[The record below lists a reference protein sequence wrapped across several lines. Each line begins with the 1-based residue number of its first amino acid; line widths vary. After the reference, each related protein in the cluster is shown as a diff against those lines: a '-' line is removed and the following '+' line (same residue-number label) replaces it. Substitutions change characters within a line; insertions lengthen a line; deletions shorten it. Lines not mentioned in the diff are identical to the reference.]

1 MLKKRWVYA
10 LILTGILAVGV
21 SGGVIFA
28 QSDGEDEKSPVQ
40 TFTARV
46 ATILGIE
53 EATLE
58 DAITQAR
65 RDMADEALQLKMD
78 VAVEKGLITREDAD
92 AYIEWYKARPESL
105 QNGHRIIK
113 YRGHSRGFR
122 GGHSGWFTWK
132 SAPKYTET
140 APADGDTGS

>member
-10 LILTGILAVGV
+10 LILTGILVVGV

-28 QSDGEDEKSPVQ
+28 QSSEEDGESPVQ

-58 DAITQAR
+58 DAISQAC

-78 VAVEKGLITREDAD
+78 AAVEKGLITREDAD
-92 AYIEWYKARPESL
+92 AYIEWYKARPDSMQHGYGIL
-105 QNGHRIIK
+105 KFRDHG
-113 YRGHSRGFR
+113 RGFR

-132 SAPKYTET
+132 SAPKYTEI